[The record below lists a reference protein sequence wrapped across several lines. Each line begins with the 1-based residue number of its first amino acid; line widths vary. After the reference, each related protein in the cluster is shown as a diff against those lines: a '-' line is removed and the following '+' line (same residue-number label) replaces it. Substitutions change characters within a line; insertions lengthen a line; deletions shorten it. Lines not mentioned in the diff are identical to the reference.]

1 MVLAQLLQMRMRLLL
16 LPTIVVVALAV
27 TAAVKV
33 GDVRTSGPLGSA
45 TCSDRPT

>member
-1 MVLAQLLQMRMRLLL
+1 MVLAQLPQMRRPL

-27 TAAVKV
+27 TEVVEV